1 MKFLGKTCFQMI
13 LKVSK
18 TQGFTFS
25 LKDIFFKK
33 PQGAGKGGGGQLD
46 PLSPSPPGKLG
57 LSFNSA
63 VAAMISFSILLRGY
77 SAKYSLSPLTQS
89 SLLAS
94 PLPPSLLG
102 RYNHSTFDL
111 GDNLSCFLFHFLHIL
126 FRPFNNANIISN
138 I

>member
-1 MKFLGKTCFQMI
+1 MFSDD
-13 LKVSK
+13 LK
-18 TQGFTFS
+18 S
-25 LKDIFFKK
+25 LKNTTGFYLLSKRYIFKK
-33 PQGAGKGGGGQLD
+33 TTRGVVGGGGQLD

-126 FRPFNNANIISN
+126 FRPFNNASIISN